1 MSPITTHILDTHS
14 GCPASNVPIELRV
27 LKDDAFHV
35 IASGQTNE
43 DGRLPAL
50 LPQGGLHPGVYQ
62 MFFDTKQYHQGLGI
76 QGFYPYVEVTF
87 EIVNTEQHY
96 HVPLLISPF
105 GFSTY
110 RGS

>member
-1 MSPITTHILDTHS
+1 MSPITTHILDTHR

-27 LKDDAFHV
+27 LRDGAFNV

-43 DGRLPAL
+43 DGRLPNL
-50 LPQGGLHPGVYQ
+50 LPKGGLHPGIYQ
-62 MFFDTKQYHQGLGI
+62 MFFNTKQYHKSLEI

-87 EIVNTEQHY
+87 EIVNTDQHY

>member
-1 MSPITTHILDTHS
+1 MSSISTHILDTHR
-14 GCPASNVPIELRV
+14 GCPADNVRIELRKLLDEGV
-27 LKDDAFHV
+27 T
-35 IASGQTNE
+35 IISEGRTNQ
-43 DGRLPAL
+43 DGRLPGL
-50 LPQGGLHPGVYQ
+50 SPEGGLEPGIYQ
-62 MFFDTKQYHQGLGI
+62 MFFDTKHYHSSLGI

-87 EIVNTEQHY
+87 EIVQTDQHY

>member
-1 MSPITTHILDTHS
+1 MNSISTHILDTHR
-14 GCPASNVPIELRV
+14 GCPASDVPIELRM
-27 LKDDAFHV
+27 LKEGVFEV
-35 IASGQTNE
+35 ISQGRTNS
-43 DGRLPAL
+43 DGRLP
-50 LPQGGLHPGVYQ
+50 GLMTGIDLEPGVYQ
-62 MFFDTKQYHQGLGI
+62 MFFGTQEYHQALGI

>member
-1 MSPITTHILDTHS
+1 MNSITTHILDTHR
-14 GCPASNVPIELRV
+14 GCPAHNVPIELRILRDGV
-27 LKDDAFHV
+27 FETLAK
-35 IASGQTNE
+35 GNTNA
-43 DGRLPAL
+43 DGRLPGLLAGEAL
-50 LPQGGLHPGVYQ
+50 KPGTYQ
-62 MFFDTKQYHQGLGI
+62 MFFGTKEYHQSLGI

-87 EIVNTEQHY
+87 EIVNTDQHY

>member
-1 MSPITTHILDTHS
+1 MSPITTHILDTHR
-14 GCPASNVPIELRV
+14 GCPASQVPIELRKQV
-27 LKDDAFHV
+27 DGRFEIVAQ
-35 IASGQTNE
+35 GQTND
-43 DGRLPAL
+43 DGRLPGL
-50 LPQGGLHPGVYQ
+50 LPEGGLTPGIYQ
-62 MFFDTKQYHQGLGI
+62 MFFDTKHYHSHLGI

-87 EIVNTEQHY
+87 EIVHTAQHY

>member
-1 MSPITTHILDTHS
+1 MSSISTHILDTHR
-14 GCPASNVPIELRV
+14 GCPASDVRIELRQ
-27 LKDDAFHV
+27 LTDAGVQV
-35 IASGQTNE
+35 ISEGRTNE
-43 DGRLPAL
+43 DGRLPGL
-50 LPQGGLHPGVYQ
+50 SPEGGLQPGIYQ
-62 MFFDTKQYHQGLGI
+62 MFFATKDYHASLGI

-87 EIVNTEQHY
+87 EITETAQHY